1 VQQATKSINL
11 HPFVFSNSRQYRIA
25 RHTVFWLTWILY
37 YSIVSTMA
45 AGEKVGV
52 LKIFFYNFTVVAQS
66 TPLDMGFCYF
76 IIYFLLPRFLFKGR
90 YITMLLLWLLAS
102 FVWMA
107 GFEADSY
114 YIVPHIN
121 NWFGF
126 PMPKHPKSFASI
138 VYEMFNLFS
147 QLNMEGC
154 VAASIKLGKL
164 WYVKEQEVELLRQEN
179 EKAKMHDEEGLMQP
193 AFLADL
199 LARLQTLADTE
210 PLLAAGSIKRLRNL
224 ITYMLYENAQA
235 KASLKKELQLAEEY
249 IELERMMAA
258 HEPIT
263 IQLNNNAEAN
273 GETIAPSII
282 LPFIENAFRQVY
294 IQPLAERRVII
305 HIKLQ
310 QSVLDIRICWNKP
323 IDTSTLA
330 QGRHIIMQNIA
341 RRLQLIYPQS
351 HELKT
356 FVEVEQ
362 VRVELSINLRK
373 AINQ

>member
-1 VQQATKSINL
+1 MNI
-11 HPFVFSNSRQYRIA
+11 HPFVFSNKQSYRLSRHA
-25 RHTVFWLTWILY
+25 TFWFLWILY
-37 YSIVSTMA
+37 YAIMSTIIMHA
-45 AGEKVGV
+45 EYGFAKSFIESF
-52 LKIFFYNFTVVAQS
+52 IEVAES
-66 TPLDMGFCYF
+66 TPLDMCFCYF

-258 HEPIT
+258 NEPVT
-263 IQLNNNAEAN
+263 IQLNNTADAN

>member
-1 VQQATKSINL
+1 
-11 HPFVFSNSRQYRIA
+11 
-25 RHTVFWLTWILY
+25 
-37 YSIVSTMA
+37 
-45 AGEKVGV
+45 
-52 LKIFFYNFTVVAQS
+52 
-66 TPLDMGFCYF
+66 
-76 IIYFLLPRFLFKGR
+76 
-90 YITMLLLWLLAS
+90 MLLLWLLAS

-107 GFEADSY
+107 GFEANSY
-114 YIVPHIN
+114 YIVPYISK
-121 NWFGF
+121 WYGF
-126 PMPKHPKSFASI
+126 PLPMHPKRFSSI

-164 WYVKEQEVELLRQEN
+164 WYVKEQEVDLLRQEN
-179 EKAKMHDEEGLMQP
+179 EKAKIHDEEGLMQP

-199 LARLQTLADTE
+199 LARLQTLADTA
-210 PLLAAGSIKRLRNL
+210 PLIAAGTIKHLRNL
-224 ITYMLYENAQA
+224 FTYMLYENAQT
-235 KASLKKELQLAEEY
+235 KASLKKELQLVEEY
-249 IELERMMAA
+249 IQLERMMAA

-263 IQLNNNAEAN
+263 IHLNNKTDAN

-294 IQPLAERRVII
+294 IQPLPERRVDIQ
-305 HIKLQ
+305 IKLQ
-310 QSVLDIRICWNKP
+310 QSVLSIRICWNKP

-330 QGRHIIMQNIA
+330 QGRNIIMQNIA

-356 FVEVEQ
+356 YVEVEQ
-362 VRVELSINLRK
+362 VRVELSINLKK